1 MRKIIALWLAALL
14 LAVQPVQAVVCVG
27 FGQSSSAVCLSGTYI
42 FGWGGEWTGD
52 TDKACEG
59 SSDTTGVD
67 GTVYGSPEIST
78 TYGESGSDVAL
89 RADANNEYIKWSD
102 SGGSRIDINGARTL
116 WMRVYIS
123 AAPTNDTRLFIASGD
138 TTNNIYCVARSSASI
153 MCTHR
158 IGASVPTAYSDAYF
172 STGTWFDFAYSW
184 DFPNGDH
191 SVNLASAW
199 ADDNN
204 EIGTTEGVD
213 VVEFSVGTNGG
224 FSMGTGESIRI
235 SKFAVLDGYKT
246 AKPW

>member
-14 LAVQPVQAVVCVG
+14 LAVQPVQAAVCVG

-123 AAPTNDTRLFIASGD
+123 AAPTNDTRLFIAIGD
-138 TTNNIYCVARSSASI
+138 TTNNIYVVIKSSREL
-153 MCTHR
+153 MGLHR
-158 IGASVPTAYSDAYF
+158 IGAAVPSAYGSAISV
-172 STGTWFDFAYSW
+172 GTWTDVAYSW
-184 DFPNGDH
+184 DFPNQDH
-191 SVNLASAW
+191 SANTTGTW
-199 ADDNN
+199 EDDNN

-213 VVEFSVGTNGG
+213 MVEFSVGTNGG
-224 FSMGTGESIRI
+224 FSMGAGESIRI